1 MSNSFT
7 DYISRVGT
15 LTKEKL
21 RLQLDK
27 QDHEASADLI
37 IAHMTDM
44 EKEYMEKN
52 TELRQ
57 MIIDLLVLS
66 YDHPDVSFHFT
77 LNLRFLNNYRY
88 GHINVSTFYD
98 PYQAHTS
105 GGPI

>member
-37 IAHMTDM
+37 IGHMTDM
-44 EKEYMEKN
+44 EKEFIYKN

-66 YDHPDVSFHFT
+66 YDHPDVSFD
-77 LNLRFLNNYRY
+77 LRFLNNY
-88 GHINVSTFYD
+88 IDSNI
-98 PYQAHTS
+98 P
-105 GGPI
+105 PKLC

>member
-37 IAHMTDM
+37 IGHMTDM
-44 EKEYMEKN
+44 EKEYMNKN

-66 YDHPDVSFHFT
+66 YDHPDVSFD
-77 LNLRFLNNYRY
+77 LRFLNNY
-88 GHINVSTFYD
+88 IDSNI
-98 PYQAHTS
+98 P
-105 GGPI
+105 PKLC

>member
-37 IAHMTDM
+37 IGHMTDM
-44 EKEYMEKN
+44 EKEYMNKN
-52 TELRQ
+52 GELRQ

-77 LNLRFLNNYRY
+77 LNLSNY
-88 GHINVSTFYD
+88 IDSNI
-98 PYQAHTS
+98 P
-105 GGPI
+105 PKLC

>member
-37 IAHMTDM
+37 IGHMTDM

-66 YDHPDVSFHFT
+66 YDHPDVSFDFT
-77 LNLRFLNNYRY
+77 LNLRFLNNY
-88 GHINVSTFYD
+88 IDSNI
-98 PYQAHTS
+98 P
-105 GGPI
+105 PKLC

>member
-37 IAHMTDM
+37 IGHMTDM

-66 YDHPDVSFHFT
+66 YDHPDVSFD
-77 LNLRFLNNYRY
+77 LRFLNNY
-88 GHINVSTFYD
+88 IDSNI
-98 PYQAHTS
+98 P
-105 GGPI
+105 PKLC

>member
-37 IAHMTDM
+37 IGHMTDM

-52 TELRQ
+52 AELRQ

-66 YDHPDVSFHFT
+66 YDHPDVSFD
-77 LNLRFLNNYRY
+77 LRF
-88 GHINVSTFYD
+88 INDYIDSNI
-98 PYQAHTS
+98 P
-105 GGPI
+105 PKLC

>member
-37 IAHMTDM
+37 IGHMTDM
-44 EKEYMEKN
+44 EKEYMNKN
-52 TELRQ
+52 AELRQ

-66 YDHPDVSFHFT
+66 YDHPDVSFDLIDF
-77 LNLRFLNNYRY
+77 
-88 GHINVSTFYD
+88 
-98 PYQAHTS
+98 
-105 GGPI
+105 

>member
-37 IAHMTDM
+37 IGHMTDM

-66 YDHPDVSFHFT
+66 YDHPDVSFD
-77 LNLRFLNNYRY
+77 LRFINNY
-88 GHINVSTFYD
+88 IDSNI
-98 PYQAHTS
+98 P
-105 GGPI
+105 PKLC

>member
-37 IAHMTDM
+37 IGHMTDM
-44 EKEYMEKN
+44 EKEYMNKN
-52 TELRQ
+52 AELRQ

-66 YDHPDVSFHFT
+66 YDHPDVSFD
-77 LNLRFLNNYRY
+77 LRFLNNY
-88 GHINVSTFYD
+88 IDSNI
-98 PYQAHTS
+98 P
-105 GGPI
+105 PKLC

>member
-37 IAHMTDM
+37 IGHMTDM
-44 EKEYMEKN
+44 EKEYMNKN
-52 TELRQ
+52 TIFLC
-57 MIIDLLVLS
+57 
-66 YDHPDVSFHFT
+66 FH
-77 LNLRFLNNYRY
+77 L
-88 GHINVSTFYD
+88 
-98 PYQAHTS
+98 TS
-105 GGPI
+105 S

>member
-37 IAHMTDM
+37 IGHMTDM
-44 EKEYMEKN
+44 EKEYMNKN

-66 YDHPDVSFHFT
+66 YDHPDVSFD
-77 LNLRFLNNYRY
+77 LRF
-88 GHINVSTFYD
+88 INDYIDSNI
-98 PYQAHTS
+98 P
-105 GGPI
+105 PKLC

>member
-37 IAHMTDM
+37 IGHMTDM
-44 EKEYMEKN
+44 EKEYIYKN
-52 TELRQ
+52 AELRQ

-66 YDHPDVSFHFT
+66 YDHPDVSFD
-77 LNLRFLNNYRY
+77 LRFLNNY
-88 GHINVSTFYD
+88 IDSNI
-98 PYQAHTS
+98 P
-105 GGPI
+105 PELC

>member
-37 IAHMTDM
+37 IGHMTDM
-44 EKEYMEKN
+44 EKEYIYKN
-52 TELRQ
+52 GELRQ

-66 YDHPDVSFHFT
+66 YDHPDVSFD
-77 LNLRFLNNYRY
+77 LRFLNNY
-88 GHINVSTFYD
+88 IDSNI
-98 PYQAHTS
+98 P
-105 GGPI
+105 PKLC